1 MKNST
6 RYSLINTFLALSA
19 MVSLYMGVNQEKPV
33 ADLIRSGS
41 VLIAV
46 CISSVG
52 RYKSRD

>member
-41 VLIAV
+41 VLVAV